1 MANERCPSC
10 AAVVRAGDPWCT
22 LCWTDLRPAPAV
34 PPPAPAAEA
43 PLVAV
48 PAVAVAAPV
57 TYAPLVDPLSAPL
70 AVVLGQAP
78 VATPPVAPEAT
89 TATWP
94 CVQCGAA
101 NPIDLDTCAACTTPF
116 GGRIRRLD
124 DAKGQRRKVLL
135 VGLGVVGAFLLLL
148 GAVTFAATDTSGV
161 QKTHTN
167 QNGPAGVDFNPV
179 N

>member
-22 LCWTDLRPAPAV
+22 LCWADLRPPPPEPPPAV
-34 PPPAPAAEA
+34 PTQF
-43 PLVAV
+43 VAVPV
-48 PAVAVAAPV
+48 PAVAVAAPA
-57 TYAPLVDPLSAPL
+57 TYAPSVDPLSAPL

-78 VATPPVAPEAT
+78 AVPSPAAPEAT

-101 NPIDLDTCAACTTPF
+101 NPIDLDTCATCTTPF

-148 GAVTFAATDTSGV
+148 GAVTFAATDTSSV
-161 QKTHTN
+161 QRTHTN